1 VARADGVLSLEEIT
15 GCPGWPGSEY
25 IERKKVAVLECVEDI
40 PCNPCE
46 AACPAHAIAI
56 GSPITNLPAINGDS
70 CTGCNICVAIC
81 PGLACFV
88 VEKNYSAELAAVAL
102 PYELLPLPEVGE
114 AVRALDRSGNFLCQA
129 EVVRVQKAKRFD
141 KTAVVTVTVDKRFV
155 NDARS
160 IESIEVAD
168 HDQRR

>member
-1 VARADGVLSLEEIT
+1 MARADGVLSFEEVAA
-15 GCPGWPGSEY
+15 CPGWPGEQW
-25 IERKKVAVLECVEDI
+25 IKRKRVAVLECVEDI

-46 AACPAHAIAI
+46 AACPSHAIAI
-56 GSPITNLPAINGDS
+56 GSPITNLPAIDAER

-88 VEKNYSAELAAVAL
+88 VEENHSAELASVAM

-114 AVRALDRSGNFLCQA
+114 TVRALDRSGHYLCGAQ
-129 EVVRVQKAKRFD
+129 VVRVQKVKRFD
-141 KTAVVTVTVDKRFV
+141 KTAVVTLTVEKRFV

-160 IESIEVAD
+160 IEVPS
-168 HDQRR
+168 HGQ